1 MPVQCNIISLIDLL
15 QDISTFV
22 TVGCRQI
29 KKLKRLLDLTFGTPK
44 QCKLQK
50 HPLRVVL
57 RKYPFVEKSCLN
69 RSPSKNV
76 VKTLKY
82 TFEGVHFW
90 FTFSCRPAHLLKN
103 KLRYIYSTVLAQ
115 LQSTHF
121 IEHLPVVYSASVG
134 FTKRRSSGVIQP
146 NDCKLQPQ

>member
-103 KLRYIYSTVLAQ
+103 KLRYIFFNCFSTIAEHPFYRT
-115 LQSTHF
+115 ST
-121 IEHLPVVYSASVG
+121 
-134 FTKRRSSGVIQP
+134 SGLFCLCWIY
-146 NDCKLQPQ
+146 

>member
-57 RKYPFVEKSCLN
+57 RKIHL
-69 RSPSKNV
+69 SKNLVWIVAPLKMWSKPWNIHLREFIFGLLLV
-76 VKTLKY
+76 VGL
-82 TFEGVHFW
+82 H
-90 FTFSCRPAHLLKN
+90 
-103 KLRYIYSTVLAQ
+103 IYSKINFGTYFSTVLAQ

-134 FTKRRSSGVIQP
+134 FIKRRSSGVIQP
-146 NDCKLQPQ
+146 NDCKLQSQ